1 MLKDAAEDRS
11 CGSIIERTGRIC
23 LQFAGGKYPCMMTTA
38 GDFAKIHLTIRR
50 NDDRIW
56 VT

>member
-11 CGSIIERTGRIC
+11 CDSIIERTGRIC
-23 LQFAGGKYPCMMTTA
+23 LQCAGGKYLCMMTTA
-38 GDFAKIHLTIRR
+38 GGFAKIHLTIRR

-56 VT
+56 VI